1 MYLRAYKAN
10 NRTVY
15 EVLWNHQISK

>member
-1 MYLRAYKAN
+1 MYLRAFKAN